1 MKVTLS
7 LLSRNEF
14 RMNPEEKRFNLDK
27 CPFLRKKYGESDV
40 GYLLLISPNANP
52 PGVIVDGS
60 QKTVK
65 NNFPLFWFEFEF
77 YFKKRK
83 LGKWDKQAEVLR
95 KHLRWCEN
103 QTKTAD
109 EKKWEGKSN
118 FYFKYIF
125 LIAWK

>member
-14 RMNPEEKRFNLDK
+14 QMNPEEKRFNLDK
-27 CPFLRKKYGESDV
+27 CPFLRKKYGKSDV

-65 NNFPLFWFEFEF
+65 INFQLFLFEFKF
-77 YFKKRK
+77 YFKKK
-83 LGKWDKQAEVLR
+83 KTGEMGQAGRSFAEAPEVVR
-95 KHLRWCEN
+95 EPDQDSRREEVRGEIK
-103 QTKTAD
+103 
-109 EKKWEGKSN
+109 
-118 FYFKYIF
+118 F
-125 LIAWK
+125 LF